1 MKSLLVRLLLKAK
14 RKVQRERLLKGGAIL
29 IAYLL
34 VVSIVS
40 TVVLAQE
47 NFSDKAILW
56 SRILGLI
63 GFLLILWKGILSPLL
78 RPASL
83 SRVSRFLEQR
93 YPQLRDRVSTAFE
106 VTRPDSEIDPAVR
119 ELVER
124 DAYQKLKQVRQPRFY
139 WPRISGASLIV
150 AAIAVLLFSGLYLG
164 GPTEF
169 AYSINKLLGS
179 WADPDQPPI
188 YDVLVTPGNTT
199 VGERGDLEVRAR
211 LVGFDAREV
220 TLNALYENQPQW
232 ESVQMYPDGDTG
244 EYTFLFFDIR
254 EPIDYYVE
262 AEGIRSDDFRIEV
275 SDVPRATKIIITL
288 SFPSYTG
295 LSDATYEDE
304 PMIRALEG
312 TRVSLEITT
321 DQPVRRG
328 FLRFEEADEIPLELL
343 PGGTLKAEFKI
354 IGDDFF
360 RLHFA
365 NSEGVLNPGSD
376 EFVIQ
381 ALKDQKPVISFN
393 QPGRDRA
400 VTNIEEVY
408 SELQVEDDHGI
419 SGLKLHYSV
428 NGGTEQT
435 ADLSFPRGAKH
446 ITSSHT
452 FYLEE
457 LDLLP
462 GDFVSYYGKASDSV
476 STAVTDIFFLE
487 VEPFD
492 KEYVQSQAGGGGA
505 MGGDRGLELA
515 RQQKQ
520 IVVATF
526 SLIQEKEQFEPEEV
540 KESSQ
545 TLALVQQRLVTQ
557 VETIVDRIERRGQAL
572 VDERFKKMAEHL
584 TQAKEHMK
592 PAETALNEVALPEAL
607 PEAQK
612 ALQQLLRAEALFNRM
627 QVSMSQSG
635 SSGGASP
642 EELADLVDLELDR
655 TKNQYETLQ
664 QAREQQQDEAIDD
677 ALEKLQELARRQE
690 QQLERQRRKGTS
702 GSSGGQVSQQE
713 LIDEIEELARQ
724 LARLS
729 RQKQDRQLS
738 QVSRELNRAARDMK
752 EASSS
757 GQNSQQSQ
765 QMAQQGLERL
775 KEAQE
780 ALAEHREDQMRS
792 EFDELKERAER
803 LESEQRNLVR
813 GLSELESQFNQSETG
828 EKFFEGVRT
837 LFWRKQDMRQE
848 LQELEGELH
857 QSARRMQSEEPEAAR
872 QLKDAGNSIRDDRI
886 PEKMQESSDLLANGL
901 ITMARSREAGVSED
915 LRELTDKIR
924 SAEEALGAAGP
935 ESDQEKLKKALDRA
949 GELVEKLESLK
960 QLAEAQRQGQDS
972 QQEGQESPEGQAKG
986 EQGQPSNEPGSQ
998 QSASEGSP
1006 QGQQQGQSQGQNSP
1020 SNQQQAGESSGGR
1033 ASQIPSGSAGSRAS
1047 SGIDPK
1053 QAGREW
1059 QERLREAQELSQMLG
1074 ENPDLRRQASRLL
1087 QQMKGFDP
1095 SKIFKDEEEVRQLKA
1110 QVIDGLHQLELEI
1123 SQALL
1128 KDNEQFL
1135 RPVSEDEVAPE
1146 FRDRVADYYRRL
1158 ATRGKE

>member
-1 MKSLLVRLLLKAK
+1 MKSLLVGLILKAK
-14 RKVQRERLLKGGAIL
+14 RKVQRERLLKGVAIL

-34 VVSIVS
+34 LVSIAS
-40 TVVLAQE
+40 AYVLAQE

-78 RPASL
+78 KPASL
-83 SRVSRFLEQR
+83 ARVSRFLEQR
-93 YPQLRDRVSTAFE
+93 YPNLKDRVSTAVE
-106 VTRPDSEIDPAVR
+106 VRNPASEIDPAVR
-119 ELVER
+119 ALVER
-124 DAYQKLKQVRQPRFY
+124 DAYHQLKQVRQPRFY
-139 WPRISGASLIV
+139 WPRISGASLVV

-179 WADPDQPPI
+179 WADPDQPSL
-188 YDVLVTPGNTT
+188 YEVLVTPGNAT
-199 VGERGDLEVRAR
+199 VGEHGDLEIRAT
-211 LVGFDAREV
+211 LMGFDAREV

-232 ESVQMYPDGDTG
+232 ESVQMFPDSNTG

-262 AEGIRSDDFRIEV
+262 AEGIRSGEFRIEV
-275 SDVPRATKIIITL
+275 SDVPRVTKVKITL
-288 SFPSYTG
+288 QFPSYTG
-295 LSDATYEDE
+295 LSDATFEDE
-304 PMIRALEG
+304 QIIRALEG
-312 TRVSLEITT
+312 TRVQLEIST

-328 FLRFEEADEIPLELL
+328 FLRFEEADETALEVL
-343 PGGTLKAEFKI
+343 PSGKLTAEFKI
-354 IGDDFF
+354 AGDDFF
-360 RLHFA
+360 RIHFA
-365 NSEGVLNPGSD
+365 NSEGILNPGSD
-376 EFVIQ
+376 EFVVQ
-381 ALKDQKPVISFN
+381 ALEDQKPVISFN
-393 QPGRDRA
+393 QPGRDRP

-419 SGLKLHYSV
+419 ANLKLMYAI
-428 NGGTEQT
+428 NGGPDQT
-435 ADLSFPRGAKH
+435 ADLAFPRGAKH

-457 LDLLP
+457 MELLP

-476 STAVTDIFFLE
+476 STAVTDMFFLE

-492 KEYVQSQAGGGGA
+492 KEYIQSQAGGAGGGG
-505 MGGDRGLELA
+505 MGERGLELS

-526 SLIQEKEQFEPEEV
+526 SLIQEKEQFTPEEV
-540 KESSQ
+540 DESSQ
-545 TLALVQQRLVTQ
+545 TLALVQQRLAGQ
-557 VETIVDRIERRGQAL
+557 AQTIVERIERRGQAL
-572 VDERFKKMAEHL
+572 VDPRFKKMAEYMN
-584 TQAKEHMK
+584 QAIEHMK
-592 PAETALNEVALPEAL
+592 PAETALNEVSLPEAL

-635 SSGGASP
+635 SSGATP

-664 QAREQQQDEAIDD
+664 QAREQKQDEAIDD
-677 ALEKLQELARRQE
+677 ALEKLKELARRQE
-690 QQLERQRRKGTS
+690 QQLERQRRKGTP

-729 RQKQDRQLS
+729 RQQQEQQLS

-752 EASSS
+752 QAGTS

-765 QMAQQGLERL
+765 QMAEQALERL
-775 KEAQE
+775 EEARE
-780 ALAEHREDQMRS
+780 ALAEHRKNQKQDQ
-792 EFDELKERAER
+792 FDELKERAER
-803 LESEQRNLVR
+803 LASEQRNVVR
-813 GLSELESQFNQSETG
+813 GLSELESQFNANETG
-828 EKFFEGVRT
+828 EEFFNGVRT
-837 LFWRKQDMRQE
+837 LFWRKQDMQQE

-857 QSARRMQSEEPEAAR
+857 QAARAMQSDEPEAAR
-872 QLKDAGNSIRDDRI
+872 RLKDAGNSIRDDRI
-886 PEKMQESSDLLANGL
+886 PDKMQESSDLLANGL
-901 ITMARSREAGVSED
+901 ITMARNRETGVTED
-915 LRELTDKIR
+915 LKELAEKIR
-924 SAEEALGAAGP
+924 GAEESLGASGP
-935 ESDQEKLKKALDRA
+935 ESDQEKLKRALDRA

-960 QLAEAQRQGQDS
+960 QLAEAQQQGEGAPQN
-972 QQEGQESPEGQAKG
+972 GQESPEGQTQG
-986 EQGQPSNEPGSQ
+986 EQAQGKPSDE
-998 QSASEGSP
+998 SASEGSP
-1006 QGQQQGQSQGQNSP
+1006 SDQQQAGTQEGSSP
-1020 SNQQQAGESSGGR
+1020 SERQQAGESPGGQQ
-1033 ASQIPSGSAGSRAS
+1033 SQNPSRSAGGRAS

-1074 ENPDLRRQASRLL
+1074 GSPDLRRQASRLL

-1095 SKIFKDEEEVRQLKA
+1095 SQIFDDDEEVRELKA
-1110 QVIDGLHQLELEI
+1110 KVIDGFHQLELEI
-1123 SQALL
+1123 SRALL
-1128 KDNEQFL
+1128 EEDDQFL

-1146 FRDRVADYYRRL
+1146 FRDRVADYYRKL
-1158 ATRGKE
+1158 AARRSDDK

>member
-1 MKSLLVRLLLKAK
+1 MKSLLVGLLLKAK
-14 RKVQRERLLKGGAIL
+14 RKVQREQLLKGVAIL

-34 VVSIVS
+34 LVSIVS
-40 TVVLAQE
+40 AYVLARE
-47 NFSDKAILW
+47 NFSDTAILW

-78 RPASL
+78 KPASL

-93 YPQLRDRVSTAFE
+93 YPNLNDRVSTAVE
-106 VTRPDSEIDPAVR
+106 VSKPDSEIDPAVR
-119 ELVER
+119 DLVER
-124 DAYQKLKQVRQPRFY
+124 DAYRQLKQTRQPRFY

-169 AYSINKLLGS
+169 AYSISKLLGS
-179 WADPDQPPI
+179 WADPDQPPL
-188 YDVLVTPGNTT
+188 YEVLVTPGNAT
-199 VGERGDLEVRAR
+199 VGEHGDLKISAT

-232 ESVQMYPDGDTG
+232 ESVQMFPETNTG
-244 EYTFLFFDIR
+244 EHTFLFFDIR

-262 AEGIRSDDFRIEV
+262 AEGIRSGEFRIEV
-275 SDVPRATKIIITL
+275 SDVPRVTKVKITL
-288 SFPSYTG
+288 QFPSYTG
-295 LSDATYEDE
+295 LSDATFEDE
-304 PMIRALEG
+304 QIIRALEG
-312 TRVSLEITT
+312 TRVQLEIST

-328 FLRFEEADEIPLELL
+328 LLRFEDAGTIALELQPSGIL
-343 PGGTLKAEFKI
+343 TAEFKI
-354 IGDDFF
+354 AGDDFF
-360 RLHFA
+360 RIHLA

-376 EFVIQ
+376 EFVVQ

-419 SGLKLHYSV
+419 ANLRLHYSV
-428 NGGTEQT
+428 NGEPDQT
-435 ADLSFPRGAKH
+435 ADLAFPRGAKH

-457 LDLLP
+457 MELLP

-492 KEYVQSQAGGGGA
+492 KEYIQSQAGGGGG
-505 MGGDRGLELA
+505 MGGRGLELS

-526 SLIQEKEQFEPEEV
+526 SLSQEKEEFTPEEV

-545 TLALVQQRLVTQ
+545 TLALVQQRLATQ
-557 VETIVDRIERRGQAL
+557 VQTIVERIERRGQAL
-572 VDERFKKMAEHL
+572 VDQRFKKMAEYL
-584 TQAKEHMK
+584 QQSVEHMK
-592 PAETALNEVALPEAL
+592 PAEAALNEVSLPEAL

-635 SSGGASP
+635 ASGASP
-642 EELADLVDLELDR
+642 QELADLVDLELDR

-664 QAREQQQDEAIDD
+664 QAREQQQDEALDD
-677 ALEKLQELARRQE
+677 ALEKLEELARRQE
-690 QQLERQRRKGTS
+690 QQLERQRRKGAS

-729 RQKQDRQLS
+729 RQQQEQQLS
-738 QVSRELNRAARDMK
+738 QVSRELNRAVRDMK
-752 EASSS
+752 KAGAS

-765 QMAQQGLERL
+765 QMAQQALERL

-780 ALAEHREDQMRS
+780 ALAEHRKNQKQDQ
-792 EFDELKERAER
+792 FNELKEKAES
-803 LESEQRNLVR
+803 LASEQRNVVR
-813 GLSELESQFNQSETG
+813 GLSELESQFNSRETG
-828 EKFFEGVRT
+828 EKFYEGVRT
-837 LFWRKQDMRQE
+837 LFWRKQEMQQE

-857 QSARRMQSEEPEAAR
+857 RAARTMQSDEPEAAR
-872 QLKDAGNSIRDDRI
+872 QLKDAGNSIRDDRL
-886 PEKMQESSDLLANGL
+886 PDKMQESSDLLASGL
-901 ITMARSREAGVSED
+901 ITMARSREAGLAED
-915 LRELTDKIR
+915 LQELAEKIR
-924 SAEEALGAAGP
+924 GAEESLGASGP
-935 ESDQEKLKKALDRA
+935 ESDQEKLKRALDRA

-960 QLAEAQRQGQDS
+960 QLAEAQQQG
-972 QQEGQESPEGQAKG
+972 EGTPPNGQESPEGQ
-986 EQGQPSNEPGSQ
+986 EQGAQEGQGKPSDESD
-998 QSASEGSP
+998 SEGAPSD
-1006 QGQQQGQSQGQNSP
+1006 QQKAGTQEGRSP
-1020 SNQQQAGESSGGR
+1020 SEGQQAGRGGEGME
-1033 ASQIPSGSAGSRAS
+1033 SQIPSGSAGGRAS
-1047 SGIDPK
+1047 SGVDPK

-1059 QERLREAQELSQMLG
+1059 QERLREAEELSRMLG
-1074 ENPDLRRQASRLL
+1074 GSPDLRRHASRLL

-1095 SKIFKDEEEVRQLKA
+1095 SQIFDDEEEVRELKA
-1110 QVIDGLHQLELEI
+1110 QVIDGFHQLELEI
-1123 SQALL
+1123 SRALL
-1128 KDNEQFL
+1128 EEGDQFL

-1146 FRDRVADYYRRL
+1146 YRDRVADYYRKL
-1158 ATRGKE
+1158 AARGKE

>member
-1 MKSLLVRLLLKAK
+1 MKSLLVRLLVKAK
-14 RKVQRERLLKGGAIL
+14 RKVQRERLLKGVAIL

-34 VVSIVS
+34 LVSIVS
-40 TVVLAQE
+40 AYVLAQE

-78 RPASL
+78 KPASL

-93 YPQLRDRVSTAFE
+93 YPHLRDRVSTAVE
-106 VTRPDSEIDPAVR
+106 VSKPDSEIDPAVR
-119 ELVER
+119 DLVER
-124 DAYQKLKQVRQPRFY
+124 DAYQQLKRVRQPRFY

-179 WADPDQPPI
+179 WADPDQPPL
-188 YDVLVTPGNTT
+188 YEVLVTPGNAT
-199 VGERGDLEVRAR
+199 VGEHGDLEIRAT
-211 LVGFDAREV
+211 LIGFDAREV

-232 ESVQMYPDGDTG
+232 ESVRMFPDTNTG
-244 EYTFLFFDIR
+244 EYMFLFFDIR

-262 AEGIRSDDFRIEV
+262 AEGIRSDEFRIEV
-275 SDVPRATKIIITL
+275 SEVPRATKVKITL
-288 SFPSYTG
+288 QFPSYTG
-295 LSDATYEDE
+295 LSDATFEDE
-304 PMIRALEG
+304 QIIRALEG
-312 TRVSLEITT
+312 TRVQLEITT

-328 FLRFEEADEIPLELL
+328 FLRFEEADEIQLEVLQNGVL
-343 PGGTLKAEFKI
+343 TAEFKI
-354 IGDDFF
+354 AGDDFF

-365 NSEGVLNPGSD
+365 NSEGILNPGSD
-376 EFVIQ
+376 EFVVQ
-381 ALKDQKPVISFN
+381 ALKDQKPIISFN

-419 SGLKLHYSV
+419 SALRLHYSV
-428 NGGTEQT
+428 NGEPDQT
-435 ADLSFPRGAKH
+435 ADLAFPRGAKH

-457 LDLLP
+457 MELLP

-492 KEYVQSQAGGGGA
+492 KEYIQSQAGGRGA
-505 MGGDRGLELA
+505 MGGRGLELS
-515 RQQKQ
+515 RRQKQ

-526 SLIQEKEQFEPEEV
+526 SLVQEKEQFAPEEV

-545 TLALVQQRLVTQ
+545 TLALVQQRLATQ
-557 VETIVDRIERRGQAL
+557 VQTIVERIERRGQAL
-572 VDERFKKMAEHL
+572 VDQRFKKMAEHL
-584 TQAKEHMK
+584 QQAIEHMK
-592 PAETALNEVALPEAL
+592 PAETALNEVSLPEAL

-627 QVSMSQSG
+627 QVSFSQSG
-635 SSGGASP
+635 APGGATP

-664 QAREQQQDEAIDD
+664 QAREQQQDEALDD

-690 QQLERQRRKGTS
+690 QQLERQRRKGAS
-702 GSSGGQVSQQE
+702 GASGGQVSQQE
-713 LIDEIEELARQ
+713 LIDEIEELARR

-729 RQKQDRQLS
+729 RQQQDQQLS
-738 QVSRELNRAARDMK
+738 QVSRELNRAARDMRK
-752 EASSS
+752 AGAS
-757 GQNSQQSQ
+757 GQNSRQSQ

-775 KEAQE
+775 KEARE
-780 ALAEHREDQMRS
+780 ALEEHRESQMQAQ
-792 EFDELKERAER
+792 FNELKERAER
-803 LESEQRNLVR
+803 LASEQRNVVR
-813 GLSELESQFNQSETG
+813 GLSELESQFNANETD

-837 LFWRKQDMRQE
+837 LFWRKQDMQQE

-857 QSARRMQSEEPEAAR
+857 QAARRMQSEEPEAAR
-872 QLKDAGNSIRDDRI
+872 QLKEAGNSIRDDRL

-901 ITMARSREAGVSED
+901 IHMARSREAGVAED
-915 LRELTDKIR
+915 LRELAEKIR
-924 SAEEALGAAGP
+924 SAEESLGASGP
-935 ESDQEKLKKALDRA
+935 ESDQEKLKRALDRA
-949 GELVEKLESLK
+949 GELVAKLESLK
-960 QLAEAQRQGQDS
+960 QLAETQQGEGPPQD
-972 QQEGQESPEGQAKG
+972 GQESPEGQTQG
-986 EQGQPSNEPGSQ
+986 EQGQD
-998 QSASEGSP
+998 
-1006 QGQQQGQSQGQNSP
+1006 
-1020 SNQQQAGESSGGR
+1020 QQQAGENSGGLE
-1033 ASQIPSGSAGSRAS
+1033 SQIPSGSAGGRAS

-1059 QERLREAQELSQMLG
+1059 QERLREAEELSRMLG
-1074 ENPDLRRQASRLL
+1074 GSPDLRRQASRLL

-1095 SKIFKDEEEVRQLKA
+1095 SQIFDDEEEVRELKA
-1110 QVIDGLHQLELEI
+1110 QVIDGFHQLELEI
-1123 SQALL
+1123 SRALL
-1128 KDNEQFL
+1128 EEGEQFL

-1146 FRDRVADYYRRL
+1146 FRDRVADYYRKL
-1158 ATRGKE
+1158 AARGKE